1 MTDKQRRTTSAPTM
15 PAPAIPATGL
25 SWRDFFVRLGE
36 GSLPSAANASVTR
49 GTVAPEPAD
58 S

>member
-1 MTDKQRRTTSAPTM
+1 MTDKHRRTTSAPAMT
-15 PAPAIPATGL
+15 APAIPATGL

-36 GSLPSAANASVTR
+36 GSLPSAANASATR
-49 GTVAPEPAD
+49 GVAAPEPAD